1 MPANFTEVFV
11 VPFLQST
18 SSAGHSLTCCVCTSL
33 TPNLWTATPNCLR
46 VSVESLAVHHPVDSL
61 LSIRYLKKRSFLS
74 ISSMN
79 YSLFFFFQTHLDFL
93 FVFIRIY
100 DSKRVLRTVRER
112 HMMNSYQFTRMSDYE
127 GFAAQVIKSAEK
139 IK

>member
-93 FVFIRIY
+93 LYLFEFMTQSGYFVPLENDTWWTLINW
-100 DSKRVLRTVRER
+100 LRRLR
-112 HMMNSYQFTRMSDYE
+112 CSSD
-127 GFAAQVIKSAEK
+127 K
-139 IK
+139 IGWKN